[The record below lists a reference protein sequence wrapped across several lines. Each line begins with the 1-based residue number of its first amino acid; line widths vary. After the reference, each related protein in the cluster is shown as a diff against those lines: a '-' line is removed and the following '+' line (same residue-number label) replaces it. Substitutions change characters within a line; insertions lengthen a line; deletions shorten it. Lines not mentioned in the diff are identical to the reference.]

1 VSTSTSARGAVAR
14 GKLVTPARAPH
25 ALTLGEAA
33 WLVAPACAAL
43 LLAAIVVLGPP
54 LGRALFA
61 PHGEWTIWPQFV
73 GAHFVHT
80 EPTEHARYAIA
91 LLGPPLVAAGA
102 LALWRRRTR
111 VAGAPVAAAASQV
124 GLLLFVL
131 VCVVAQQRHLYDR
144 TFTGEPA
151 THRMTIVALP
161 TLAIAVLVAASAG
174 WALQRP
180 RIVVRALDALQESP
194 RRRVVAI
201 ALAALFGVLWLLSAF
216 NTDGT
221 IELANPSVT
230 DNIAFWSDEAFAL
243 LGGHAPL
250 VDFHAQY
257 GHLWAYVAAGA
268 LSLFGATLAV
278 YAAVMLAGTACTLA
292 AVLATFRRLTGGWPA
307 ALVLF
312 LPFTA
317 TSFYLEVGPLSNRYG
332 PANLFSLFPIRY
344 AGPYVLLWLVVRR
357 VQRGTTRAPIALLA
371 FAGLVAL
378 NNVEFGLPAFGASLL
393 ALAAA
398 AEDRS
403 PRGLAR
409 LAATALAGLAIALA
423 LVCALTLVVAGS
435 LPHLGMLTTF
445 PRIYGAEGFGLLPMP
460 SIGFHLI
467 LYVTFAAAIVV
478 AVVRLAAAGGGAEVP
493 LTAALMWSGLFGL
506 GAGSYFVG
514 RSHPHVLI
522 DLFSAW
528 ALALSLL
535 TVVVVQ
541 AVVRRGLR
549 RPQLAELLVLAGF
562 GVMACSLAQAPTPW
576 SQLQR
581 LSHSRPP
588 AERVAAAATAVVDRL
603 TVRGEPVALMLFLGQ
618 RIAYELGLDDVTPYA
633 NMDSMMTVQQ
643 WAETLRDLRRA
654 GGLKVIVPRHW
665 LLPERIDYLRR
676 AGYDGAREAAGL
688 GIVEFVR
695 RSPRTIGRSTP
706 FR

>member
-1 VSTSTSARGAVAR
+1 MSTSTSARGPVAR
-14 GKLVTPARAPH
+14 GNHASSARAPH
-25 ALTLGEAA
+25 ALTVGESA
-33 WLVAPACAAL
+33 WLVAPACAL
-43 LLAAIVVLGPP
+43 LLVAAIVALGPP
-54 LGRALFA
+54 LGHALFA
-61 PHGEWTIWPQFV
+61 PRGDWTIWPQFV
-73 GAHFVHT
+73 GAQFVHA
-80 EPTEHARYAIA
+80 EPTEHAGYAIA
-91 LLGPPLVAAGA
+91 LLGPLLVAGAALALGRRRTSLLSAPAPALVAA
-102 LALWRRRTR
+102 
-111 VAGAPVAAAASQV
+111 SQA
-124 GLLLFVL
+124 GLLLFVAA
-131 VCVVAQQRHLYDR
+131 CVLAQQRHVYDR

-151 THRMTIVALP
+151 SHRMTVIALP
-161 TLAIAVLVAASAG
+161 TLLVAVALAG
-174 WALQRP
+174 ATAWALQRP
-180 RIVVRALDALQESP
+180 PIVVRLSETLRESP
-194 RRRVVAI
+194 RRRIAVI
-201 ALAALFGVLWLLSAF
+201 ALAALFGFLWLLSAF

-221 IELANPSVT
+221 IELANPSVSE
-230 DNIAFWSDEAFAL
+230 NIAFWTDEAFSL

-278 YAAVMLAGTACTLA
+278 YAAVMLLGTACTLA
-292 AVLATFRRLTGGWPA
+292 AVLATFRRVAGGWPA

-317 TSFYLEVGPLSNRYG
+317 TSFYMEVGPLENRYG

-357 VQRGTTRAPIALLA
+357 VQRGAARPPVALFAL
-371 FAGLVAL
+371 AGLVAI
-378 NNVEFGLPAFGASLL
+378 NNLEFGLPAFGASLL

-398 AEDRS
+398 ARDRS
-403 PRGLAR
+403 PGALAR
-409 LAATALAGLAIALA
+409 LGGAALAGTAIALA
-423 LVCALTLVVAGS
+423 LVSALTLVVAGS

-445 PRIYGAEGFGLLPMP
+445 PAIYGSEGFGLLPMP
-460 SIGFHLI
+460 SIGFHLVVY
-467 LYVTFAAAIVV
+467 LTFAAAIVV
-478 AVVRLAAAGGGAEVP
+478 AVVRLAAPAVGDEAP
-493 LTAALMWSGLFGL
+493 LTTALAWSGIFGL

-541 AVVRRGLR
+541 AVVRRGVR

-562 GVMACSLAQAPTPW
+562 GVMLCSLAQTPTPW

-581 LSHSRPP
+581 LGDSRP
-588 AERVAAAATAVVDRL
+588 ARERVAAITAQVVDRM
-603 TVRGEPVALMLFLGQ
+603 TVRGEPVALMLFLGR
-618 RIAYELGLDDVTPYA
+618 RIASELGLDDVTPYA
-633 NMDSMMTVQQ
+633 NMDSMMTEQQ

-654 GGLKVIVPRHW
+654 GGRTVIVPRHW
-665 LLPERIDYLRR
+665 LLPERIAYLRS
-676 AGYDGAREAAGL
+676 AGYVAAQEADLL

-695 RSPRTIGRSTP
+695 RTP
-706 FR
+706 GPAG